1 MESTKSRY
9 SETAEHTATH
19 TRTVLQTRR
28 DGAVVVAV
36 VTSLRVV
43 GLVRRWAS
51 RAFSLAMRTV
61 TSAGWLAIAAATVGL
76 AVGIGFGWVEWVVAG
91 LTALALV
98 LVAVPFLLGQPD
110 YQVELSISDQRVVAG
125 SQVDGKVRV
134 VNAGRRIALPGR
146 LEVPVGTGLLEL
158 VLPLLRPGR
167 EFVESLV
174 VPAQRRG
181 IVVVGPVTAVRADP
195 VGVFRREIAFEDVH
209 QLYVHPE
216 TVRVPS
222 TSIGLVRDL
231 EGAPTR
237 QIVDS
242 DVSFHAIR
250 PYAPGDSRRQI
261 HWKSTAKTGTLMVR
275 QYEESRRSRLAVIL
289 SCAEEEYTDSDE
301 FELAVSAAAS
311 IGIQAV
317 RDGRDLEVIAS
328 AEVPGMLRARARTV
342 HTLPTNTVRMLLDAC
357 CEVNQVA
364 SSTPL
369 AEVCSVAGESV
380 EQLSL
385 AVVVCGAPVGLRTL
399 RQAALSF
406 PSDASV
412 LAVVCDEGAPPSMS
426 RFGSMV
432 VLRIGVLGDL
442 TQLLVRGAA

>member
-9 SETAEHTATH
+9 TETAEHTATH

-28 DGAVVVAV
+28 DSAVVSAVVV
-36 VTSLRVV
+36 SLRVV
-43 GLVRRWAS
+43 TVVRRWAKQ
-51 RAFSLAMRTV
+51 AFSLTMRTV
-61 TSAGWLAIAAATVGL
+61 TTAGWLTIAAASAGL
-76 AVGIGFGWVEWVVAG
+76 LVGIGFGWAEWVVAG
-91 LTALALV
+91 LAALV
-98 LVAVPFLLGQPD
+98 LVTSALPFLLGQPD

-125 SQVDGKVRV
+125 SQVDGTVRV
-134 VNAGRRIALPGR
+134 VNAGHRVALPGR
-146 LEVPVGTGLLEL
+146 LEVPVGAGLLEL

-167 EFVESLV
+167 GHVEALV

-195 VGVFRREIAFEDVH
+195 VGVFRRELAFADVH

-237 QIVDS
+237 QLVDS

-250 PYAPGDSRRQI
+250 PYVPGDSRRQI

-311 IGIQAV
+311 IGVQAI
-317 RDGRDLEVIAS
+317 RDGRDLEMIAS

-342 HTLPTNTVRMLLDAC
+342 HTLPTTSARMLLDAC
-357 CEVNQVA
+357 CGVNQVA

-369 AEVCSVAGESV
+369 TEVCSVAAESV

-385 AVVVCGAPVGLRTL
+385 AVVVCGAPVGLREL
-399 RQAALSF
+399 RQAALAF
-406 PSDASV
+406 PADAAV
-412 LAVVCDEGAPPSMS
+412 LAVVCDESAPPSMR
-426 RFGSMV
+426 RFGSMA
-432 VLRIGVLGDL
+432 VLRIGVLADL